1 VGGHGPLENDESIA
15 QLVLLKIE
23 AYRLPGLLIGGRMAG
38 LKERLT
44 ERRAKKRA
52 VRDERRKRSATDPR
66 MGVVQHRKGWETE
79 VFERGPGTGREHRPP
94 DYGP

>member
-1 VGGHGPLENDESIA
+1 
-15 QLVLLKIE
+15 
-23 AYRLPGLLIGGRMAG
+23 MAG

-52 VRDERRKRSATDPR
+52 ARDERRMRRAIDPR
-66 MGVVQHRKGWETE
+66 TGLGTHGVKNSLAVELY
-79 VFERGPGTGREHRPP
+79 ERRGVGREFGPR

>member
-1 VGGHGPLENDESIA
+1 VAFENAESIA
-15 QLVLLKIE
+15 HLVLLKAE

-52 VRDERRKRSATDPR
+52 ARDERRKRRAMDPR
-66 MGVVQHRKGWETE
+66 TGLRTHDIKNSLDHELYGRRGVGRVH
-79 VFERGPGTGREHRPP
+79 GPR

>member
-1 VGGHGPLENDESIA
+1 
-15 QLVLLKIE
+15 
-23 AYRLPGLLIGGRMAG
+23 MAG

-52 VRDERRKRSATDPR
+52 ARDERRMRRSMDPR
-66 MGVVQHRKGWETE
+66 
-79 VFERGPGTGREHRPP
+79 TGRGTHDLKNSVELYERRGGAGREFGPR